1 MNIILNKS
9 NILSFNFLN
18 NLLITMFLLLKKNE
32 IVFLKRYIFFITINL
47 FDYRKLCFI
56 QIIAYINENVL
67 YIIDDIFC
75 FYNIKTFS
83 NNNVINSIRV
93 KAYMRMKI
101 FICIK
106 ERYIRKG

>member
-1 MNIILNKS
+1 
-9 NILSFNFLN
+9 
-18 NLLITMFLLLKKNE
+18 MFLLLKKNE

-67 YIIDDIFC
+67 YIINNILC

-83 NNNVINSIRV
+83 SDNVINNIKIKV
-93 KAYMRMKI
+93 YIKMKI
-101 FICIK
+101 FIYIK
-106 ERYIRKG
+106 ERYINKD